1 MRIAI
6 VIGLAVIL
14 FGGCVPLYLHLK
26 QKYNPVMAAAA
37 KGLASVVPVV
47 LCLLGCLRGVLPSAW
62 WMFAGICFCL
72 VADVVICANFFAGM
86 GVFLGAHICFIVS
99 LLHIASFSPWSIPV
113 FLLAGLL
120 VMAIFFK
127 MLRKMG
133 MKSIPYIVYGLIILF
148 MLSQALILPFT
159 LGGKSWY
166 IGFGAL
172 LFFISDM
179 LLAYGKEKPFTR
191 LGDGAS
197 LYVYYAGTY
206 LLAMSIFM

>member
-1 MRIAI
+1 MRIA
-6 VIGLAVIL
+6 VAIGLAVIL
-14 FGGCVPLYLHLK
+14 FVGCVPLYLHLK

-62 WMFAGICFCL
+62 WMFAGLCL
-72 VADVVICANFFAGM
+72 CLAADVAICAHFFAGM
-86 GVFLGAHICFIVS
+86 GVFLAAHLCFIVS
-99 LLHIASFSPWSIPV
+99 LLEIASVSPWSIPV
-113 FLLAGLL
+113 FILSALL
-120 VMAIFFK
+120 VAAIFFK
-127 MLRKMG
+127 MMRKMG
-133 MKSIPYIVYGLIILF
+133 LKSIPYVVYGIVILS
-148 MLSQALILPFT
+148 MLSMALVLPFT

-179 LLAYGKEKPFTR
+179 LLAYSREKPFTR

-206 LLAMSIFM
+206 LLAMSIFV